1 MQDYILRATAYD
13 GRIRAFFATTRGT
26 VNEAASIHR
35 TTPVMSAALGR
46 LLTAGAIMGLNLK
59 NDDDRI
65 TLQIKGDG
73 PGGGVL
79 VTADRQGHVKGYP
92 HNPQVVI
99 PKKPNGK
106 LDVGGALGHGTLTVI
121 MDMGFGDPYVG
132 NVPLQSGEVAEDIA
146 YYYAQS
152 EQTPSVVSLGVL
164 VDRDYSIKQAGG
176 FVIQLL
182 PGATEEV
189 IRYLEGKMEG
199 LPSITNLYE
208 EGHTPESLAR
218 LLFEDCGYHELER
231 IPVSFYCN
239 CSKARVE
246 KALITL
252 GREEITKLLEEDGG
266 AQLQCHF
273 CNKSYDFTADDLR
286 RLLERTPSET

>member
-1 MQDYILRATAYD
+1 MFTGCLFSYRAICGMVDAKSPVVRTAAGRGPPTDHPKGVCICRTIFCARPAYD

-121 MDMGFGDPYVG
+121 MDMGFGDPYVSAMFRCSRERSPRISPTTMPSRSRPPRSSRWG
-132 NVPLQSGEVAEDIA
+132 CWSTGIIRSSGRA
-146 YYYAQS
+146 
-152 EQTPSVVSLGVL
+152 
-164 VDRDYSIKQAGG
+164 
-176 FVIQLL
+176 
-182 PGATEEV
+182 
-189 IRYLEGKMEG
+189 
-199 LPSITNLYE
+199 
-208 EGHTPESLAR
+208 
-218 LLFEDCGYHELER
+218 
-231 IPVSFYCN
+231 
-239 CSKARVE
+239 
-246 KALITL
+246 AL
-252 GREEITKLLEEDGG
+252 
-266 AQLQCHF
+266 
-273 CNKSYDFTADDLR
+273 
-286 RLLERTPSET
+286 